1 MTKTSTPTEV
11 ALLAAQLD
19 TTMEIF
25 HERLAGLT
33 DEEYLWEPV
42 PGAWSLRPRGQQS
55 TDRGYGKGDYV
66 FEYTAPPPEPS
77 PLRTIGWLL
86 WHISAGSL
94 LRSDY
99 TIGGHDMTWND
110 VECPGTAEGGLALL
124 RHGVGRYRAIYDEV
138 PADEFAQV
146 GRSSFPWG
154 LDPGLPL
161 RDILWWQNREVIH
174 HAAEVSMLRDFYAWR

>member
-1 MTKTSTPTEV
+1 MTTPTEV

-19 TTMEIF
+19 TSMEIF
-25 HERLAGLT
+25 NDRLAGLT

-42 PGAWSLRPRGQQS
+42 PGSWSLRPRG
-55 TDRGYGKGDYV
+55 TEKTAKAFGKGDLV
-66 FEYTAPPPEPS
+66 FEYEAPPPEPS
-77 PLRTIGWLL
+77 PMRTIAWLL
-86 WHISAGSL
+86 WHISWGCL

-99 TIGGHDMTWND
+99 TIGDRKLTQAD
-110 VECPGTAEGGLALL
+110 LECEPTAEAAVAQL
-124 RHGVGRYRAIYDEV
+124 RHCVGRYRAIFDEV

-154 LDPGLPL
+154 LDPTLPL

-174 HAAEVSMLRDFYAWR
+174 HSAEVSMLRDLYAWRT